1 MNKTALGGA
10 ALAATLF
17 ITGSSSAI
25 ERQHHVGVGAQLA
38 MLVIDDKSTA
48 SVGGGLALHY
58 TYGIDDTFNLMVE
71 ATSSSVAREQ
81 FQDTPETPRTRPAGI
96 DHAAFGVG
104 YVIDILRWVPYVCLL
119 GGTYRVYGGT
129 LPEDLYLPGLS
140 FGVGLDYQ
148 LSRSIAVGA
157 GVREHLMIS
166 KLSTYPTYTTIF
178 LRAEYMWGW

>member
-1 MNKTALGGA
+1 MKKALSAA
-10 ALAATLF
+10 ALVVVGLRPSTA
-17 ITGSSSAI
+17 SAI
-25 ERQHHVGVGAQLA
+25 ERQHHVGIGAQLA
-38 MLVIDDKSTA
+38 TLVIDDKSTA

-71 ATSSSVAREQ
+71 ASSSSVAREQ

-104 YVIDILRWVPYVCLL
+104 YVIDILQWVPYLCVL

-129 LPEDLYLPGLS
+129 LPEDLWLPGLS
-140 FGVGLDYQ
+140 AGVGLDYQ
-148 LSRSIAVGA
+148 LSRSIAIGA
-157 GVREHLMIS
+157 GVREHFMIS
-166 KLSTYPTYTTIF
+166 KLQTYPSYTTAF

>member
-1 MNKTALGGA
+1 MKKTLSA
-10 ALAATLF
+10 ALFALLLPLLPSTA
-17 ITGSSSAI
+17 SAI
-25 ERQHHVGVGAQLA
+25 ERQHHVGIGAQLA
-38 MLVIDDKSTA
+38 TLVIEDKSTA

-58 TYGIDDTFNLMVE
+58 TYGINDTFNLMVE

-96 DHAAFGVG
+96 DHGAFGVG
-104 YVIDILRWVPYVCLL
+104 YVLDILQWVPYLCVL
-119 GGTYRVYGGT
+119 GGAYRVYGGT

-140 FGVGLDYQ
+140 AGVGLDYQ
-148 LSRSIAVGA
+148 LTRSFAVGI

-166 KLSTYPTYTTIF
+166 KLSTYPTYTTAF